1 MPSTSKKISAILLLT
16 TAPMVSHSDT
26 LCAPKIETINEKGI
40 IGSYE
45 CHNNKKKY
53 TLRNFSDRDNYGILA
68 QKNLKKSFI
77 EKTRQPYNPAPVDMA
92 WATGFLPIEYQA
104 FLKNNRVI
112 YIFTKRSTSNGFNG
126 QCGSGSETYLGI
138 INLSQ
143 PTPKKEW
150 SHIISSCIKSIV
162 TKGSDVNHLI
172 DAISHSENNLQ
183 VHWDFFNKDEDKTG
197 TIEIIDGK
205 ISFKITDSSN

>member
-1 MPSTSKKISAILLLT
+1 M
-16 TAPMVSHSDT
+16 H
-26 LCAPKIETINEKGI
+26 PKNRNNQRKGI

-45 CHNNKKKY
+45 CHNNQKKY
-53 TLRNFSDRDNYGILA
+53 TLQKFNNRDHYGILT
-68 QKNLKKSFI
+68 QKNRKKSFI
-77 EKTRQPYNPAPVDMA
+77 EKTRQSYNPAPIDMA

-104 FLKNNRVI
+104 FLKNDRVI
-112 YIFTKRSTSNGFNG
+112 YIFTRRSTSNGFNG

-143 PTPKKEW
+143 PTPQKEW
-150 SHIISSCIKSIV
+150 SSIISSCTKSIV
-162 TKGSDVNHLI
+162 TKGSDTNHLI

-183 VHWDFFNKDEDKTG
+183 VHWDFFNKEEDKTG

-205 ISFKITDSSN
+205 ISLKITDSPL